1 MYQKE
6 VLLCN
11 EVKYNEEVF
20 EVFMGE
26 ERMIDYIIFFFGFDI
41 YSESVYYLNDKYMI
55 KLILLSD

>member
-11 EVKYNEEVF
+11 EVKQNEEVF